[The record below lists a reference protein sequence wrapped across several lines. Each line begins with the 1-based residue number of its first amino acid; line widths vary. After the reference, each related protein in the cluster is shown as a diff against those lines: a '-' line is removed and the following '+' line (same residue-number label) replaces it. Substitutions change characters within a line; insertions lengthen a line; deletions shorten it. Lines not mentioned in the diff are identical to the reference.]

1 MTTAMQL
8 FTNEEFGD
16 VRVVMLNGEPW
27 FIAADVCRVLELSNV
42 SQALSRLDEDE
53 KGIISTD
60 TPGGEQSL
68 LTVNEAGLYALVL
81 SSRKPEAK
89 NFKRWLTHEVIPTIR
104 KTGGYSIQQTYTPAT
119 DAFKDAKTLADE
131 IRSVNPNV
139 QFGIALSKAVDVAEK
154 AHNVS
159 LQAMKELLPPAEHET
174 GYLNATQIG
183 ERLGGIPPRTVNKM
197 LAGKGMEYKIDGMW
211 RLTEDGKEYGE
222 EIPYTRN
229 GHSGYQIRWSER
241 VMELFGNEG
250 ATA

>member
-16 VRVVMLNGEPW
+16 VRVIMRNGEPW
-27 FIAADVCRVLELSNV
+27 FVAADVCRVLELSNV
-42 SQALSRLDEDE
+42 TVAMERLDEDE
-53 KGIISTD
+53 KAKLNLGLSGGD
-60 TPGGEQSL
+60 TN
-68 LTVNEAGLYALVL
+68 VINEAGLYALVL
-81 SSRKPEAK
+81 SSHKPEAK
-89 NFKRWLTHEVIPTIR
+89 NSKRWLTHEVIPTIR
-104 KTGGYSIQQTYTPAT
+104 KTGGYSIQQAYAPAT

-159 LQAMKELLPPAEHET
+159 LQAMKELLPLAEHET
-174 GYLNATQIG
+174 GYLNPTQIG
-183 ERLGGIPPRTVNKM
+183 ERLGGIPSRTVNKM
-197 LAGKGMEYKIDGMW
+197 LAAKGMEYKIDGMW

-222 EIPYTRN
+222 EVPYTRN

-241 VMELFGNEG
+241 VMELFEDEG

>member
-16 VRVVMLNGEPW
+16 VRVIMCNGEPW
-27 FIAADVCRVLELSNV
+27 FVAADVCRALDINNV
-42 SQALSRLDEDE
+42 SDAVARLDDDE
-53 KGIISTD
+53 LTSVKTIS
-60 TPGGEQSL
+60 GGQTREMNAIS
-68 LTVNEAGLYALVL
+68 EAGLYALVL

-104 KTGGYSIQQTYTPAT
+104 KTGGYSIQQAYAPAT

-131 IRSVNPNV
+131 IRSVNPSV

-159 LQAMKELLPPAEHET
+159 LQAMKELLPPAEHKT
-174 GYLNATQIG
+174 GYLNPTQIG

-197 LAGKGMEYKIDGMW
+197 LAAKGMEYRQGDTW

-222 EIPYTRN
+222 EVPYTRN
-229 GHSGYQIRWSER
+229 GHSGYQIR
-241 VMELFGNEG
+241 
-250 ATA
+250 